1 MYKNTTILTQL
12 IQLVDRL
19 GFGKLCQTEETDKR
33 YRHFTAR
40 TQLLAMVFAQLTK
53 QNGLRS
59 IEKALESDND
69 LYHAGVTSKITRTNL
84 AHANRSRP
92 CEIFQHFYFNLL
104 NYYKSM
110 TGRKTFD
117 KETKNLKLIDAT
129 TISLNLN
136 QFSWAKF
143 KNTKS
148 GVKIH
153 TRFDYDLGCADY
165 LFMTNAKK
173 HENSTLKDMEL
184 TENDIA
190 AFDRGYFNKKQFFD
204 FCTAGIDFVTRLKS
218 NVTYT
223 VIKNYVTTAQK
234 DENFEILSDEIISFP
249 VSKKDARKV
258 NLRKI
263 VSKDV
268 DSGKIITLLTN
279 MFETEALE
287 IAGIYKK
294 RWTIELFFKMIK
306 QNLRVKN
313 FYGRSENAVK
323 TQIWIALI
331 THLLFLI
338 LKAETREATRT
349 FSSFCSEIPVVLFKH
364 RNLEKWFC
372 FDFEKTPPPPQDQ
385 NEVLGNWLFQE
396 LAS

>member
-19 GFGKLCQTEETDKR
+19 GFEKLCRAEETDKR

-69 LYHAGVTSKITRTNL
+69 LYHAGVSSKITRTNL
-84 AHANRSRP
+84 AHANSSRP
-92 CEIFQHFYFNLL
+92 CKVFQQFYFYLL

-110 TGRKTFD
+110 TGKSTFD

-129 TISLNLN
+129 TISLNLK
-136 QFSWAKF
+136 QFNWAKY
-143 KNTKS
+143 KSTKS
-148 GVKIH
+148 GIKIH
-153 TRFDYDLGCADY
+153 TRFDYDLCCADY
-165 LFMTNAKK
+165 LFMTNAKR
-173 HENSTLKDMEL
+173 HENSTLKDMGL

-190 AFDRGYFNKKQFFD
+190 AFDRGYFNKKQFLD
-204 FCTAGIDFVTRLKS
+204 FCTSGIDFVTRLKS
-218 NVTYT
+218 NVIYT
-223 VIKNYVTTAQK
+223 IVKRCESSKKNET
-234 DENFEILSDEIISFP
+234 FEIQSDEIISFP
-249 VSKKDARKV
+249 VSQKDKRKV
-258 NLRKI
+258 ILRKI

-268 DSGKIITLLTN
+268 ESGKTITLLTN
-279 MFETEALE
+279 MFETDSLE
-287 IAGIYKK
+287 IADIYKK
-294 RWTIELFFKMIK
+294 RWNIELFFKMMK

-364 RNLEKWFC
+364 RNLVKWFC
-372 FDFEKTPPPPQDQ
+372 FDFEKTSPPIQSDA
-385 NEVLGNWLFQE
+385 LGNWLFKE